1 MFDDQTIA
9 CAVSDGRT
17 QLAAQARTREGDF
30 RRGGRPLRVKRG
42 ILASGSHAY
51 EGRIVA
57 LLDWRITGPEPL
69 AFYPATG
76 NDGNTRAIR
85 SSSVAFPAAFLKG
98 PTQVPH
104 RVTGEISYIP
114 TELCENRN
122 RQHHPARILR
132 ITREKKLKELQR
144 GQMAH
149 D

>member
-9 CAVSDGRT
+9 CAVSDRRT
-17 QLAAQARTREGDF
+17 QLAAQARMRKGDF

-42 ILASGSHAY
+42 ILASGSRAY

-57 LLDWRITGPEPL
+57 LLDWRIAGPEPL
-69 AFYPATG
+69 PLYPAAG

-85 SSSVAFPAAFLKG
+85 SSPVAFPAAFLKG

-104 RVTGEISYIP
+104 RGTEEISYIS

-122 RQHHPARILR
+122 RQHHPVRILR
-132 ITREKKLKELQR
+132 ITREKKIKGAAAR
-144 GQMAH
+144 SNGP
-149 D
+149 